1 MTESLAERRSGRPV
15 DEQLRRRAVAAV
27 VEKGMSARAAGR
39 LFDVAGVSVSRWV
52 RQYRQRGQLRP
63 ARQGGCRPSVIEPH
77 RERIFRLLEA
87 RPELG
92 VRALRAALA
101 AEGLVFGLSTVERF
115 LKRHGLEPGKRLA
128 RRRRK
133 PARKAPADGAAPAAK
148 GPGFPARQR

>member
-27 VEKGMSARAAGR
+27 VEKSMSARAAGR

-52 RQYRQRGQLRP
+52 RQYRQRGQLRA
-63 ARQGGCRPSVIEPH
+63 ARQGGCRPSLIEPH

-87 RPELG
+87 QPELG
-92 VRALRAALA
+92 VRALRTALA

-133 PARKAPADGAAPAAK
+133 PGNA
-148 GPGFPARQR
+148 GPGRRR